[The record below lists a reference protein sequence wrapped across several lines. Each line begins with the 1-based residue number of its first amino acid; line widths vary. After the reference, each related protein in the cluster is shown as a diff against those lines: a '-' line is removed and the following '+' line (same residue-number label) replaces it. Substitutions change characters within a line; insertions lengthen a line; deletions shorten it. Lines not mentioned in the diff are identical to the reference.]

1 MAGRH
6 TGSVLKRLHPHRPRV
21 HQAHPDLYP
30 LADSRELSSVL
41 PR

>member
-6 TGSVLKRLHPHRPRV
+6 TGSVLKTLHPHRPQVR
-21 HQAHPDLYP
+21 QAHPDLYP
-30 LADSRELSSVL
+30 PTDSRELSFVP